1 MVLAGRTG
9 VMNHDFVIWAS
20 TMRVLIVSCLPQG
33 NDFFSSI
40 PDKNLHS
47 FHFFQYNKLSAF
59 VIFIPLC

>member
-33 NDFFSSI
+33 NDFFSLF
-40 PDKNLHS
+40 PTKT
-47 FHFFQYNKLSAF
+47 
-59 VIFIPLC
+59 FIPFIFFSIISYQPL